1 MEKEKPQA
9 KAAKILQRIIKKRL
23 ELGITQKDLAI
34 ELYLS
39 SNGYFKIE
47 KGYTSLSVLRLLEIA
62 KALEVNPCDFFE
74 DL

>member
-9 KAAKILQRIIKKRL
+9 KAAKVLERIIKKRQ
-23 ELGITQKDLAI
+23 ELGITQKNLAL

-62 KALEVNPCDFFE
+62 KVLNANPSDFFE
-74 DL
+74 DM